1 MSVNVKLGGATQ
13 SNVAHYLRITYQQIL
28 FIYLFIYIYYI
39 YIKNIDMDAQNGNN
53 GVHGGI

>member
-28 FIYLFIYIYYI
+28 FIYLYIYII

-53 GVHGGI
+53 GVHDGI